1 MPNSKTVTLRYN
13 VSDEFWRIQCQS
25 ICELSIREKRIF
37 SLPSLLTFAV
47 DNFASEMNALGPKDL
62 IFLSDTKVIC
72 GNIPVNIGIEQWVND
87 RLRRERWRLSAE
99 SGTRVTNIQLH
110 RLIFYTIIGR

>member
-1 MPNSKTVTLRYN
+1 MQNSKTVTLRYG
-13 VSDEFWRIQCQS
+13 VSEEFWRIQCQS

-37 SLPSLLTFAV
+37 SLPSLLTFAAA
-47 DNFASEMNALGPKDL
+47 NFVSEMDNLGPKDL
-62 IFLSDTKVIC
+62 LFLSDINRIH
-72 GNIPVNIGIEQWVND
+72 GDIPVNIGIEQWVND
-87 RLRRERWRLSAE
+87 RLRRVRWRLSLD